1 MIKIS
6 PASISL
12 EVTALSSTSNSST
25 VLLALEFKF
34 LKRHKIYQLI
44 IQATKAG
51 GQFQEK
57 QITKLQL
64 SILKHLTS

>member
-44 IQATKAG
+44 IQQGVNSKRN
-51 GQFQEK
+51 K
-57 QITKLQL
+57 
-64 SILKHLTS
+64 